1 MRSVLFAAVLT
12 SSTMMVGIH
21 WTPGTR
27 YTIATVGGHCLG
39 WKRETCYEADL
50 ARQLR
55 VKQYVTPLLL
65 ARINVLNRLF
75 HGSGA

>member
-27 YTIATVGGHCLG
+27 YTIATVGGDCLG

-50 ARQLR
+50 ASSPTPSKTVR
-55 VKQYVTPLLL
+55 YAPVTCE
-65 ARINVLNRLF
+65 N
-75 HGSGA
+75 